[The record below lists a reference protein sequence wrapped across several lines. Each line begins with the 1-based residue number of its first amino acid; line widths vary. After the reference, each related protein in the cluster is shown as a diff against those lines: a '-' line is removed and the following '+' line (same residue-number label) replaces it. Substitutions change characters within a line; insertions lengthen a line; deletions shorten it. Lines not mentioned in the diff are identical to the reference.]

1 MSEKYIVVQGAIC
14 MCNFGTAP
22 DKLKV
27 LTNQK
32 EYVNDKDGAK
42 KLIATDKDIGT
53 TFEKNIFG
61 SCSKMNNKP
70 CTATVTA
77 WKNFYEDTVLSN
89 GGKIL
94 LEDSK
99 ATCPIGGPDCIK
111 IVFHGQVLEPSAQN
125 FENSPKEVQSA
136 INPMTSYV
144 GGSAEKG
151 ASEFSGVA
159 GNK

>member
-1 MSEKYIVVQGAIC
+1 MAEKFIVVQGALC

-27 LTNQK
+27 LSNQK
-32 EYVNDKDGAK
+32 EYVNDKDGSK
-42 KLIATDKDIGT
+42 KLIATDKDIGMT
-53 TFEKNIFG
+53 MEKNMFG

-70 CTATVTA
+70 CTATVTQ
-77 WKNFYEDTVLSN
+77 WKNFYEDAVLSN

-111 IVFHGQVLEPSAQN
+111 VLFHGQVMEPSAQN

-136 INPMTSYV
+136 INPLT
-144 GGSAEKG
+144 GPAEETKESEAEGFTG
-151 ASEFSGVA
+151 AA
-159 GNK
+159 TNN